1 MSPSD
6 NHENEGEPLGGAS
19 AGSATK
25 AGNASN
31 ESERNDGQDH
41 REGPGS
47 EPQSLGILFIAAAF
61 GLALLLTIVGLLA
74 AAAMSKMPPSVL
86 GSDAFTL
93 LSA

>member
-6 NHENEGEPLGGAS
+6 NRENGGRAS
-19 AGSATK
+19 ARHAQDAQRGSDDTDA
-25 AGNASN
+25 NAS
-31 ESERNDGQDH
+31 EH

-47 EPQSLGILFIAAAF
+47 EPQSLGILFIAAAL

-74 AAAMSKMPPSVL
+74 AAAMSRMPPAAL
-86 GSDAFTL
+86 GSYASTS